1 MKNARLLGCR
11 PRLATALV
19 ALLVCAAGVAAGG
32 TAQAAARP
40 SPAAGHP
47 AAGAPAATSLGSSG
61 NPIPLS
67 GTETSAAKSGRRAP
81 AGRAVV
87 RLGPVTASLYGVPRV
102 AVVPGAAA
110 RRPAFSEERV
120 AGTLLD
126 DPGTLEAD
134 LYSGGGLRL
143 AFLPS
148 WSLNVEDDR
157 VLLRDP
163 SDPLGWARP
172 RADIW
177 CTAFGVQV
185 RF

>member
-32 TAQAAARP
+32 TAPAAARP
-40 SPAAGHP
+40 SPAAGARVP
-47 AAGAPAATSLGSSG
+47 TSLGSSG